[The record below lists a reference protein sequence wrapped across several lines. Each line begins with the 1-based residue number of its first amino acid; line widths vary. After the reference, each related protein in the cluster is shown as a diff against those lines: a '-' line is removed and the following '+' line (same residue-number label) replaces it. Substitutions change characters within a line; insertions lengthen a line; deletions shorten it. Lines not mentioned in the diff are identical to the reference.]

1 MASNGRS
8 GVMVESQAARRRAFQ
23 AYFADEGHCT
33 TSQCDF
39 FQVPRARASS
49 FLGAIEAPAASST
62 VRVLTAA
69 PPLRSSFTMY
79 HGDFRSEL
87 CSDGEAM
94 RIDPEGKPYLVDTQA
109 RHDVQLDFALM
120 IALVIFVGTAVAG
133 VTFGMNQAKNREAS
147 AGSEAFDAPVAAV
160 AGAGAVA
167 SPAAKTKA
175 KAKPKPKPKVPA
187 IAKALEES
195 VQQIVVL
202 APDRVSQDGAEV
214 FDPFRRAVTQA
225 SRGREAPPGQLL
237 NPLASK
243 EMVIKFLPNLARS
256 QSWPEK
262 LVDEMTKTREL
273 PTAEE
278 AISLHITPKSSLWTM
293 ESSQRIIALEDGE
306 LERRLNA
313 TELTLLGIGACIGA
327 GIFVLTGAEARIAGP
342 SVAVSFLLAG
352 LSSIFNGLCFAEL
365 ATRLPVSGS
374 SYLYVYCMFGELP
387 ALMMVVNQ
395 LVDYH
400 IGAATLML
408 FLVTW
413 VVSRGAETN
422 AVVTSVVTV
431 VKICVVI
438 LVIVIGWQKMQM
450 SYLHPFF
457 PYGLGATIQS
467 AATLSYAFIGYDV
480 SLSDCYLW
488 DLPRAMISALLTCAF
503 LYVCVCLVLCGMQ
516 VYSSIDTSAPVASTF
531 TAAGLNWVVTVV
543 DVGSF
548 AGMVTGLL
556 AGIYGQSR
564 IYFAMSRDGM
574 APSWLQEARSCA
586 GWCGSLAAVLAAFF
600 DVKSLASFLNIGVL
614 LSYAMTAA
622 SVLLINT
629 CHKKRERPMML
640 VAAAFS
646 GLLSMGELASVV
658 GGVGLLGL
666 FIGAQVFCGYKCGPP
681 STFKCPWIPLTPLVA
696 LCSNVYLM
704 FHLSGHAWLRLLVV
718 SFLVFFLHS
727 SAVCA
732 TGQSNSWR
740 PHALGCV
747 RLAGEAQTSL

>member
-1 MASNGRS
+1 
-8 GVMVESQAARRRAFQ
+8 
-23 AYFADEGHCT
+23 
-33 TSQCDF
+33 
-39 FQVPRARASS
+39 
-49 FLGAIEAPAASST
+49 
-62 VRVLTAA
+62 
-69 PPLRSSFTMY
+69 
-79 HGDFRSEL
+79 
-87 CSDGEAM
+87 
-94 RIDPEGKPYLVDTQA
+94 
-109 RHDVQLDFALM
+109 
-120 IALVIFVGTAVAG
+120 
-133 VTFGMNQAKNREAS
+133 
-147 AGSEAFDAPVAAV
+147 
-160 AGAGAVA
+160 
-167 SPAAKTKA
+167 
-175 KAKPKPKPKVPA
+175 
-187 IAKALEES
+187 
-195 VQQIVVL
+195 
-202 APDRVSQDGAEV
+202 
-214 FDPFRRAVTQA
+214 
-225 SRGREAPPGQLL
+225 
-237 NPLASK
+237 
-243 EMVIKFLPNLARS
+243 
-256 QSWPEK
+256 
-262 LVDEMTKTREL
+262 
-273 PTAEE
+273 
-278 AISLHITPKSSLWTM
+278 M

-400 IGAATLML
+400 IGAATLSRSLVAYLAEALSRALSDLGDCFSGCQPFEGAPWFSLSLGAPLML

-480 SLSDCYLW
+480 IANAAEECQEPSR

-531 TAAGLNWVVTVV
+531 TAAGPERGLNWVVTVV

-614 LSYAMTAA
+614 LRLDRMQ
-622 SVLLINT
+622 L
-629 CHKKRERPMML
+629 
-640 VAAAFS
+640 
-646 GLLSMGELASVV
+646 LLSRE
-658 GGVGLLGL
+658 GVDIAPEFIL
-666 FIGAQVFCGYKCGPP
+666 FVK
-681 STFKCPWIPLTPLVA
+681 
-696 LCSNVYLM
+696 M
-704 FHLSGHAWLRLLVV
+704 
-718 SFLVFFLHS
+718 
-727 SAVCA
+727 
-732 TGQSNSWR
+732 
-740 PHALGCV
+740 
-747 RLAGEAQTSL
+747 